1 MYFFFF
7 RFHIHTVSCT
17 LSLCVCLTSL
27 SVTASRSVHVA
38 AEGTT
43 AFSSKAAQ
51 CPLRMDH
58 LFLECSSAWTSRL
71 FPCAGYREQRC
82 YEHRGPVYLL
92 QRRFPPGP
100 CPGAGLL
107 GHVVALLRRWRCAH
121 PSAHPPAPP
130 HQGRLRGW
138 AHRLNGRG
146 TGCHFPKTSRLP
158 APGRYSSPV
167 PFVQERA

>member
-1 MYFFFF
+1 M
-7 RFHIHTVSCT
+7 
-17 LSLCVCLTSL
+17 SLCVCLTSL

-138 AHRLNGRG
+138 AHRLKGRG